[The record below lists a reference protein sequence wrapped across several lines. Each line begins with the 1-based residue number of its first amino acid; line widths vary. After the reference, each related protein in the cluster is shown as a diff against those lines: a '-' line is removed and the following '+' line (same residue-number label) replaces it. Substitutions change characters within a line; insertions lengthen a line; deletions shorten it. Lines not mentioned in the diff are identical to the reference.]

1 MCGSSKRGPV
11 PKIGA
16 VLVLIGLIL
25 LGAVVI
31 ALASLVLLR
40 PRQAGEA
47 RKVEDLYPE
56 GSERAV
62 YEKLYGKRSTT
73 VSAPVP
79 VERPPEAD
87 ADSPQAESRE
97 QAKDRT

>member
-1 MCGSSKRGPV
+1 V

-25 LGAVVI
+25 LGVAVI
-31 ALASLVLLR
+31 ALASVVVLR
-40 PRQAGEA
+40 PRKAGKA
-47 RKVEDLYPE
+47 RKVGDLYPE

-62 YEKLYGKRSTT
+62 YERLYGKRSMT

-79 VERPPEAD
+79 VKRPPEAGV
-87 ADSPQAESRE
+87 DSPQAGLRE
-97 QAKDRT
+97 

>member
-1 MCGSSKRGPV
+1 M

-25 LGAVVI
+25 LGVAVI
-31 ALASLVLLR
+31 ALASMVVLR
-40 PRQAGEA
+40 PRQTGET
-47 RKVEDLYPE
+47 RKVPDLYPA

-62 YEKLYGKRSTT
+62 YERLYGKRSMT

-79 VERPPEAD
+79 VKRPPEAD
-87 ADSPQAESRE
+87 VDSPRAGLRE
-97 QAKDRT
+97 

>member
-1 MCGSSKRGPV
+1 V

-16 VLVLIGLIL
+16 VLVMIGLIL

-31 ALASLVLLR
+31 ALACLVLLR
-40 PRQAGEA
+40 PRQVGEA
-47 RKVEDLYPE
+47 RKVQDLYPE

-62 YEKLYGKRSTT
+62 YEKLYGKRSMT

-79 VERPPEAD
+79 VQRPPEAD
-87 ADSPQAESRE
+87 VDGPPAELRE
-97 QAKDRT
+97 

>member
-1 MCGSSKRGPV
+1 V

-25 LGAVVI
+25 LGVAVI
-31 ALASLVLLR
+31 SLAFVVLLR
-40 PRQAGEA
+40 PRQPREA
-47 RKVEDLYPE
+47 RQVRDLYPE
-56 GSERAV
+56 GSERQV
-62 YEKLYGKRSTT
+62 YERLYGKRSMT

-87 ADSPQAESRE
+87 VDSPQAGLSE
-97 QAKDRT
+97 

>member
-1 MCGSSKRGPV
+1 MRPSPYPTLRPL

-25 LGAVVI
+25 LGVAVI
-31 ALASLVLLR
+31 ALASIVLLR
-40 PRQAGEA
+40 PRRPGEA
-47 RKVEDLYPE
+47 RKVQDLYPE

-62 YEKLYGKRSTT
+62 YEQLYGKRSMT

-79 VERPPEAD
+79 VQRPPVAD
-87 ADSPQAESRE
+87 VDSPQAGLGE
-97 QAKDRT
+97 

>member
-1 MCGSSKRGPV
+1 M
-11 PKIGA
+11 
-16 VLVLIGLIL
+16 LIGLIL
-25 LGAVVI
+25 LGVAVM

-47 RKVEDLYPE
+47 RKVQDLYPE

-62 YEKLYGKRSTT
+62 YEKLYGKRSMT

-87 ADSPQAESRE
+87 VDRPQAGLPEE
-97 QAKDRT
+97 AKHQT